1 MNILSR
7 IIQKLLPTE
16 EGFYGTL
23 AELAAIS
30 KHSTLSLQQFVEK
43 ATQGEFDSELAQQIA
58 SDRAQAKAMCDK
70 FSQDLGRSFITPFD
84 REDMLEFANVL
95 NRNIKLTDKIKTRM
109 QRSQLIERGGDFSA
123 MLKIMQEQ
131 VAILQEVVKQ
141 LNSNKMEETQKAAA
155 KLNDL
160 EREADELLE
169 HLIENLCNDNL
180 SMQEAFVRKDIYEMF
195 ERLSDAY
202 RDAGNAAV
210 QIVLKHN

>member
-1 MNILSR
+1 MNIFSR
-7 IIQKLLPTE
+7 ILQKLLPTE
-16 EGFYGTL
+16 EGFYSTL
-23 AELAAIS
+23 AELALIS
-30 KHSTLSLQQFVEK
+30 KHATQALQQFVEK
-43 ATQGEFDSELAQQIA
+43 TRQGEFDAELAQQIA
-58 SDRAQAKAMCDK
+58 SYRAQAKSMCDK

-109 QRSQLIERGGDFSA
+109 QRSQLAERGDDFSA
-123 MLKIMQEQ
+123 MLRIMQDQ
-131 VAILQEVVKQ
+131 VDILQEVVKH
-141 LNSNKMEETQKAAA
+141 LNSNKMEETQSASSR
-155 KLNDL
+155 LNDL
-160 EREADELLE
+160 ERAADELLE